1 MMKTNLLLAA
11 ILLCLL
17 PSVADAQLTIL
28 RDNGTG
34 IPITANPYREVKG
47 SAYLE
52 DFTKGKIFLP
62 DGQWVEGLQIAL
74 NAYENT
80 LEYKLEGS
88 LFSYTSDKLSG
99 FTYTSATS
107 GPVEFT
113 SAYELPTL
121 KDKRFVRVLEK
132 GNYILL
138 LHTYKIMIDDPSA
151 TYGTQAAKV
160 FQSQQ
165 ELFVVSGGKVHLMK
179 GKEKDLNE
187 IFGQD
192 AAKAGEW
199 IKSQKLNVKDMD
211 DMRALIRQLNQ

>member
-1 MMKTNLLLAA
+1 MKKLFFFLLL
-11 ILLCLL
+11 LVGLL
-17 PSVADAQLTIL
+17 PLRSVAQLSLL

-34 IPITANPYREVKG
+34 LPITTNPYREVKG

-121 KDKRFVRVLEK
+121 KEKRFVRVLEN
-132 GNYILL
+132 GNYSLL
-138 LHTYKIMIDDPSA
+138 LHTYKIMVDDPSA
-151 TYGTQAAKV
+151 TYGAQAAKV
-160 FQSQQ
+160 FQPQQ
-165 ELFVVSGGKVHLMK
+165 ELFVVSGGKVYLMK

-199 IKSQKLNVKDMD
+199 IKSQKLNVKDVD